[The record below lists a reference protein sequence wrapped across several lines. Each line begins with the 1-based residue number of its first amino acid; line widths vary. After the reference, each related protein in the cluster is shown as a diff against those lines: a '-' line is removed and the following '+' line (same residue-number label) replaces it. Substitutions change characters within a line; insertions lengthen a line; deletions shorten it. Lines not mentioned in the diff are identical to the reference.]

1 MSIPKKPRE
10 LKFKEFTRWANVMT
24 KGKKGSFFL
33 LTFLHVA
40 TAVIAVFNTWI
51 FKRLVD
57 AATSGN
63 VERFGF
69 YAILFLGFTLT
80 MIAFRAVIRYLTA
93 RAKTVLENAFRA
105 DQLKLVLSKDYSEVT
120 SLHTGDWLTRLDS
133 DCSTIAD
140 GMVSIVP
147 NVSGLTV
154 RIIGSTVLIIR
165 LLPNLDYKVFL
176 LIIGLFIFTYFFRV
190 KLKSLH
196 KEIQKTKARLQAYL
210 LERIS
215 ALMIIHS
222 YSREKDTMD
231 GADEKMTDY
240 YKSVIRRNNYAN
252 ITSTGFSLV
261 MDGLYA
267 GAAVYCGYKIIT
279 GELTYGTLA
288 AVLQAIN
295 QIRTPISTLSGYFPK
310 YFSMIGSAERLMEA
324 ESYKNDN
331 DGEFISPED
340 IAKIYKESFNK
351 IKFDDVS
358 FRYRPRNKDDKTTKV
373 LDGISFEINKGEF
386 ISITGESGVGKST
399 ILKLLM
405 CLYPLDKGTRE
416 IVIDNQARPLD
427 SSWRGLFAYVPQQNL
442 LLAGTIREIVTF
454 GDKEKISDEKGI
466 LRALEIAGATSFIE
480 KLKDGIDTHLGE
492 RGNGL
497 SEGQMQR
504 IAIARAIYSNHPIL
518 LFDEA
523 TSALDTQTENQLLS
537 NLQQMTDR
545 TVIIVTHRLEVLDIC
560 NKELVVTPQRVIVK
574 EINHQQAR

>member
-1 MSIPKKPRE
+1 MRNDAKE
-10 LKFKEFTRWANVMT
+10 LRFKEFTAWANVMT

-57 AATSGN
+57 SATSGN
-63 VERFGF
+63 IDRFVF
-69 YAILFLGFTLT
+69 YAVLFLGFTLT

-105 DQLKLVLSKDYSEVT
+105 DQLKLVLAKDYSEVT

-154 RIIGSTVLIIR
+154 RIIGSTVLIIK

-231 GADEKMTDY
+231 GADEKMSDY
-240 YKSVIRRNNYAN
+240 YKSVIKRNNYAN

-295 QIRTPISTLSGYFPK
+295 QIRTPISTLSNYFPK

-331 DGEFISPED
+331 DGEFVSSED
-340 IAKIYKESFNK
+340 IAKVYSEGFNK

-358 FRYRPRNKDDKTTKV
+358 FKYRPRNKDDKTTKV

-416 IVIDNQARPLD
+416 IVIDNQSQPLD

-466 LRALEIAGATSFIE
+466 IRALEIAGATSFIE

-574 EINHQQAR
+574 EINRQ

>member
-1 MSIPKKPRE
+1 MSISSKPKE

-57 AATSGN
+57 SATSGN
-63 VERFGF
+63 IDRFVF

-105 DQLKLVLSKDYSEVT
+105 DQLKLVLTKDYSEVT

-147 NVSGLTV
+147 NVSGLSV
-154 RIIGSTVLIIR
+154 RIIGSTILIIK

-196 KEIQKTKARLQAYL
+196 KEIQKTKAKLQAYL

-222 YSREKDTMD
+222 YSREKDTMN

-240 YKSVIRRNNYAN
+240 YKSVIKRNNYAN

-295 QIRTPISTLSGYFPK
+295 QIRTPISTLSNYFPK
-310 YFSMIGSAERLMEA
+310 YFSMIGSAERLMEV

-331 DGEFISPED
+331 DGEFVSSED
-340 IAKIYKESFNK
+340 IAKIYSENFNK

-358 FRYRPRNKDDKTTKV
+358 FKYRPRNKDDKTTKV

-416 IVIDNQARPLD
+416 IVIDNQPQPLD

-466 LRALEIAGATSFIE
+466 IRALEIAGAMSFIE
-480 KLKDGIDTHLGE
+480 KLKDGIDTPLGE

-574 EINHQQAR
+574 EINRQ

>member
-1 MSIPKKPRE
+1 MSISSKPKE

-57 AATSGN
+57 SATSGN
-63 VERFGF
+63 IDRFVF
-69 YAILFLGFTLT
+69 YAVLFLGFTLT

-154 RIIGSTVLIIR
+154 RIIGSTVLIIK

-196 KEIQKTKARLQAYL
+196 KEIQQTKARLQAYL

-240 YKSVIRRNNYAN
+240 YKSVIKRNNYAN

-295 QIRTPISTLSGYFPK
+295 QIRTPISTLSNYFPK
-310 YFSMIGSAERLMEA
+310 YFSMIGSAERLMEV

-331 DGEFISPED
+331 DGEFVSSED
-340 IAKIYKESFNK
+340 IAKIYSENFNK
-351 IKFDDVS
+351 IKFNDVS
-358 FRYRPRNKDDKTTKV
+358 FKYRPRNKDDKTTKV

-416 IVIDNQARPLD
+416 IVIDNQSQPLD

-454 GDKEKISDEKGI
+454 GDKEKVNDEKGI
-466 LRALEIAGATSFIE
+466 IRALEIAGAMSFIN
-480 KLKDGIDTHLGE
+480 KLKDGIDTPLGE

-574 EINHQQAR
+574 EINRQ